1 MRVEEKLRFRVVQA
15 SPIKTCHISMTEWEN
30 TCFRRRFLKTDVEKS
45 EVKIFHNKSID
56 HSLDELWSQPFK
68 DNYVTGENII
78 APIMD
83 PNVDEVVE
91 CDNVDG
97 EEGDKEIGRKDTHYE
112 SDGDVVYWKYNQCTS
127 QVEDLFNEEHT
138 FLPNFML
145 ESSST

>member
-1 MRVEEKLRFRVVQA
+1 MINYPFFQ
-15 SPIKTCHISMTEWEN
+15 
-30 TCFRRRFLKTDVEKS
+30 EKS